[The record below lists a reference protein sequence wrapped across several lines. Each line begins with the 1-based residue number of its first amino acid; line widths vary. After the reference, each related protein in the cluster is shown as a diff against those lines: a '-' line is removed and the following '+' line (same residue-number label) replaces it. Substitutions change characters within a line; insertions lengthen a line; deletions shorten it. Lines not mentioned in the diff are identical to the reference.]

1 MRVGYHA
8 GYKAGVDDGIRC
20 ATTGQTADL
29 KNQERIFERTLAVLR
44 EENSTLRRLCEQTA
58 QRADALAAETI
69 RALVAQSG
77 VGPDA
82 RRPVM
87 AERPDPPARPRT
99 SRHPIPGLG
108 NVLDPVP
115 LGDPNGT
122 FASEA
127 DASLLFP
134 TTAEAP

>member
-1 MRVGYHA
+1 MWVSR
-8 GYKAGVDDGIRC
+8 GVLDALRASREETQDLRREQR
-20 ATTGQTADL
+20 TG
-29 KNQERIFERTLAVLR
+29 FERTLAVLR

-82 RRPVM
+82 RRPVI
-87 AERPDPPARPRT
+87 AERPDPPARSRT

>member
-1 MRVGYHA
+1 MWVSR
-8 GYKAGVDDGIRC
+8 GVLDALRASREETQDLRREQR
-20 ATTGQTADL
+20 TG
-29 KNQERIFERTLAVLR
+29 FERTLAVLR

-58 QRADALAAETI
+58 QRADALTAETI
-69 RALVAQSG
+69 RALVAQSA
-77 VGPDA
+77 PL
-82 RRPVM
+82 RPVM
-87 AERPDPPARPRT
+87 AERPDPPARSRT